1 MRFKALNAEVVGV
14 SKDSLASHAKF
25 REKYGFTF
33 PLLSDTEKT
42 TLKAYGAWGVKKS
55 YGKETEGVI
64 RSTAVVGTDGR
75 IERFYSNV
83 KAQGHAEQV
92 LMDMGKKG

>member
-1 MRFKALNAEVVGV
+1 MNAEVAGV

-33 PLLSDTEKT
+33 PLLADVEKT
-42 TLKAYGAWGVKKS
+42 VLKAYGAWGIKKS
-55 YGKETEGVI
+55 YGKETEGTV
-64 RSTAVVGTDGR
+64 RSTAVIGPDGL
-75 IERFYSNV
+75 IERFYANV

-92 LMDMGKKG
+92 LMDLGKKS